1 MLLKF
6 SFVYSNIIYDKNEIT
21 ITDIEINKY
30 IKIYQNS
37 YGDNLTIN
45 KALKDIVLMKKTVN
59 FLDKNNPEYML
70 ILNEKISLEFG
81 EDTYKDEILYNFLRF
96 QKIRNEFIS
105 EYFQNVF
112 SVGDLENIFLSINE
126 VKLPISKNS
135 CFTIEKLYPV
145 NDNKYFIKNIFK
157 NLKENQKEFK
167 ISLDNEIY
175 DVCINGETFKKIE
188 LLIINFIKNK
198 TDEDFNKFIYGK
210 ID

>member
-70 ILNEKISLEFG
+70 ILNEKI
-81 EDTYKDEILYNFLRF
+81 IL
-96 QKIRNEFIS
+96 
-105 EYFQNVF
+105 
-112 SVGDLENIFLSINE
+112 
-126 VKLPISKNS
+126 
-135 CFTIEKLYPV
+135 
-145 NDNKYFIKNIFK
+145 
-157 NLKENQKEFK
+157 
-167 ISLDNEIY
+167 
-175 DVCINGETFKKIE
+175 
-188 LLIINFIKNK
+188 
-198 TDEDFNKFIYGK
+198 
-210 ID
+210 

>member
-70 ILNEKISLEFG
+70 ILNEKINLEFG

-126 VKLPISKNS
+126 LN
-135 CFTIEKLYPV
+135 Y
-145 NDNKYFIKNIFK
+145 
-157 NLKENQKEFK
+157 Q
-167 ISLDNEIY
+167 
-175 DVCINGETFKKIE
+175 
-188 LLIINFIKNK
+188 
-198 TDEDFNKFIYGK
+198 
-210 ID
+210 